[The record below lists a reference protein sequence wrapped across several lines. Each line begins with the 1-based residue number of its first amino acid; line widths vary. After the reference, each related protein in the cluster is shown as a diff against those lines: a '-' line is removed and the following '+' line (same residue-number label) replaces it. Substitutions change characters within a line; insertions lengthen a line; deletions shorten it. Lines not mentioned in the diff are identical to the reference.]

1 VIRTRAEVRESGQ
14 HFRAVLAIQPRSAPA
29 RFGLSRVYAALDRPD
44 LALQQLLIADEL
56 DPANVEYEFHQARVL
71 GDLGR
76 KAEQRAILERLALTE
91 DHEWVSGWSTCILAC
106 GAVGDGRYAEGREL
120 AEAAWDSDVSA
131 NSYIRTLLV
140 YPFAMLTAATGDESH
155 SLEARR
161 RFDLEFTGLPEA
173 YRRYSG
179 SLLMIARP
187 IGDPWFEFTA
197 SEAGRALILAQAVEV
212 AQQGLRYD
220 PEYAGLLWN
229 LGLANYWR
237 GDFDAALTAWAEHR
251 EVGADD
257 DPRNWLATA
266 LACHAKGDIN
276 AAREW
281 YARAIEW
288 MAIHPTEDLE
298 HIDWYRS
305 QVAGALGR

>member
-1 VIRTRAEVRESGQ
+1 M
-14 HFRAVLAIQPRSAPA
+14 
-29 RFGLSRVYAALDRPD
+29 
-44 LALQQLLIADEL
+44 
-56 DPANVEYEFHQARVL
+56 
-71 GDLGR
+71 
-76 KAEQRAILERLALTE
+76 
-91 DHEWVSGWSTCILAC
+91 SGWSRCILAG

-161 RFDLEFTGLPEA
+161 RFDLEVTGLPEA

-229 LGLANYWR
+229 LGLANYLR
-237 GDFDAALTAWAEHR
+237 GDFDEALTAWAEHR

-266 LACHAKGDIN
+266 LACHANGDID

-288 MAIHPTEDLE
+288 MAVHPTEDLE
-298 HIDWYRS
+298 HIEWYRS
-305 QVAGALGR
+305 QVADALGS